1 MVDERAV
8 FDFPGR
14 TAAILRR
21 VNWSR
26 TSLGKPSSWPGS
38 LKNSIRLVLNSR
50 HPTLVLW
57 GDELIQF
64 YNDSFAPI
72 ARAYCST
79 RGLGRPAK
87 TYWHGLWP
95 EMGTDIQDVMSGQ
108 GGILRRRQA
117 FEHADGNASTAYLWY
132 FSITPIFDD
141 DQIGGVLLLCQEEAA
156 ADNAWSKTNLR
167 EAELVR
173 VQQIGRFGGLEVVLS
188 SGFQNRRSPE
198 YLLLHGLPPEA
209 SNESHEDW
217 VRRIH
222 PDDRYRTERAF
233 IDAVAGESKGYSI
246 QYRII
251 RPSDG
256 KIRWISAK
264 TEIERRSSGDAI
276 RLIGAHADV
285 TDQIDIGVFQ
295 RAQFTAALDM
305 LRCAV
310 LLVCSDGNINYAN
323 LTATQMLTEGTFIRS
338 RSSKISAVLNSARA
352 TLTEVLRS
360 MGRAT
365 VVSASCVKLSDTLP
379 IVAHVVPLASIELHN
394 RIAPAVAAIFIR
406 EQDDSRSSAAL
417 LASTYELTL
426 AEARVLSHLL
436 RGHTLAEAAEK
447 LRVANSTVR
456 TQLDVIFRK
465 TGVNRQ
471 SELLLLSAQLLP
483 PIRE

>member
-1 MVDERAV
+1 M
-8 FDFPGR
+8 
-14 TAAILRR
+14 
-21 VNWSR
+21 
-26 TSLGKPSSWPGS
+26 
-38 LKNSIRLVLNSR
+38 
-50 HPTLVLW
+50 LVLW
-57 GDELIQF
+57 GDDLIQF

-72 ARAYCST
+72 ALVRSGSL
-79 RGLGRPAK
+79 GLGRSAK
-87 TYWHGLWP
+87 TYWRGLWP
-95 EMGTDIQDVMSGQ
+95 EIGADVQEVMSGH
-108 GGILRRRQA
+108 GGVLRRRQA
-117 FEHADGNASTAYLWY
+117 FERADGSASTINLWN
-132 FSITPIFDD
+132 FSISPIFDG
-141 DQIGGVLLLCQEEAA
+141 DQIGGVLLLCQEETA
-156 ADNAWSKTNLR
+156 ADNTLIKANPR

-173 VQQIGRFGGLEVVLS
+173 VQQIGNFGGLEVILT

-222 PDDRYRTERAF
+222 PDDRYRTEHAF
-233 IDAVAGESKGYSI
+233 IEAVTGGSKGYSI
-246 QYRII
+246 QYRIV

-264 TEIERRSSGDAI
+264 TEIERRSSGNAI

-285 TDQIDIGVFQ
+285 TDQIDIGMFQ

-310 LLVCSDGNINYAN
+310 LLVCSDGNIDYAN
-323 LTATQMLTEGTFIRS
+323 LAATQMLTDGTFIRS
-338 RSSKISAVLNSARA
+338 RSNKISAVLTSART
-352 TLTEVLRS
+352 TLSDVLKS
-360 MGRAT
+360 TGRAT
-365 VVSASCVKLSDTLP
+365 IAMASSVKLSNTLP
-379 IVAHVVPLASIELHN
+379 VVAHVIPLARTELHG

-406 EQDDSRSSAAL
+406 EREDHRSSAAL

-447 LRVANSTVR
+447 LHVAHSTVR

-471 SELLLLSAQLLP
+471 SELLLLSAQISS